1 MKLISLNIEGSK
13 HLERIIPFITKESPD
28 VLCLQEVFKADL
40 HLFEKLGYT
49 CHFLPLTIFM
59 INENPQEHGVALCS
73 KTRITDVK
81 SIYYLDFETV
91 LPLHDPK
98 DIPHT
103 VHYGLIHGNIMY
115 GEDTFLC
122 ATTHFTWTA
131 HGSNPSEDQK
141 QSLTNLFKYTENLGP
156 HLLCGDFNIP
166 RNESVLYT
174 KLAEHY
180 DDNIPPHYTSSLDK
194 DLHYLGKD
202 PEKDFIFSSFMVDYV
217 FTQAP
222 YKATDVRLEF
232 GLSDHA
238 GVVATISKE

>member
-98 DIPHT
+98 DIPLDPGW
-103 VHYGLIHGNIMY
+103 Y
-115 GEDTFLC
+115 
-122 ATTHFTWTA
+122 
-131 HGSNPSEDQK
+131 PSWHRH
-141 QSLTNLFKYTENLGP
+141 LRFKV
-156 HLLCGDFNIP
+156 LCGHW
-166 RNESVLYT
+166 LT
-174 KLAEHY
+174 H
-180 DDNIPPHYTSSLDK
+180 
-194 DLHYLGKD
+194 
-202 PEKDFIFSSFMVDYV
+202 
-217 FTQAP
+217 
-222 YKATDVRLEF
+222 
-232 GLSDHA
+232 
-238 GVVATISKE
+238 ISH